1 MKIVF
6 AVLVICLCGCAQP
19 RTAAPADAI
28 TTGLFKPRSEAVI
41 LDHIVEHWIR
51 QKQDR
56 AMFLYLDAL
65 VCALPVIAKLRDEGF
80 KIYSKG
86 EPKPPRNSWDNDD
99 SVSWL
104 ELDVGEIQMN
114 GDEAKARVT
123 TNWRGGFLIEDY
135 SLSRRDGKWIV
146 TRTETLAVT

>member
-1 MKIVF
+1 
-6 AVLVICLCGCAQP
+6 
-19 RTAAPADAI
+19 
-28 TTGLFKPRSEAVI
+28 
-41 LDHIVEHWIR
+41 
-51 QKQDR
+51 
-56 AMFLYLDAL
+56 MFLYLDAP
-65 VCALPVIAKLRDEGF
+65 VCALPVVAKLRDEGF

-114 GDEAKARVT
+114 GAEAKARVT